1 MNQKANTESLT
12 DKAMSR
18 DYIEQNNIIER
29 YVLNQLSTE
38 EMDAFEDR
46 FTFDPELY
54 EEIAAT
60 EKLIE
65 GLQSIDP
72 ALDVSTDHNV
82 KPIKKELRRRGG
94 SMILHSK
101 HLSLIHI

>member
-54 EEIAAT
+54 E
-60 EKLIE
+60 
-65 GLQSIDP
+65 
-72 ALDVSTDHNV
+72 
-82 KPIKKELRRRGG
+82 
-94 SMILHSK
+94 
-101 HLSLIHI
+101 